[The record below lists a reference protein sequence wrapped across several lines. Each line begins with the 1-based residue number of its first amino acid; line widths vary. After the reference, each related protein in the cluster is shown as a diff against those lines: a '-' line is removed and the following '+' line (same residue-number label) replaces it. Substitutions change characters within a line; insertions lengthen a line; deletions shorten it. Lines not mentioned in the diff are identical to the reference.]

1 MLTSRQCQ
9 HCSGSLAGKRADA
22 RFCSASCRVN
32 SHRHEVGRVDAIRA
46 DVLIDRPMRDA
57 LIEIGE
63 LNMQDEHD
71 PAKVREAF
79 ARMCQE
85 LARKYA

>member
-71 PAKVREAF
+71 PAKVRQAF
-79 ARMCQE
+79 NAWC
-85 LARKYA
+85 RKFAGSVA